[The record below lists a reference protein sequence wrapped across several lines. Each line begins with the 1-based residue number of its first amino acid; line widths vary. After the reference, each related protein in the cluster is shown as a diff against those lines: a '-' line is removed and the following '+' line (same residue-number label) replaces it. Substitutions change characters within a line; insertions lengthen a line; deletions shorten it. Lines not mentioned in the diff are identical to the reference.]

1 MNLFINACIRSN
13 SRTLVIAKALMN
25 KSGETFKERK
35 LLDYS
40 FPRVDEE
47 YINNRDKL
55 ISEGRFDS
63 PLFELAREFASA
75 DEIIVAA
82 PFWDLSFPSLLKQ
95 YFEIINVIGIT
106 FVYSSEGIPLGL
118 CKAKKLTYVTSAGG
132 DYFPEEFGY
141 GYIKALAQNFYGI
154 SDVRLISARGLDIDG
169 ANEAEII
176 KKCIDGIE

>member
-1 MNLFINACIRSN
+1 MS
-13 SRTLVIAKALMN
+13 
-25 KSGETFKERK
+25 
-35 LLDYS
+35 
-40 FPRVDEE
+40 
-47 YINNRDKL
+47 
-55 ISEGRFDS
+55 
-63 PLFELAREFASA
+63 
-75 DEIIVAA
+75 

-106 FVYSSEGIPLGL
+106 FVYSSEGIPLGR

-176 KKCIDGIE
+176 KNCIDGIE